1 MREKLTEFHR
11 KINEYTVI
19 VGDFKIPLSVTDKS
33 SKEKIREDTVELNST
48 INQLDLIDSIEY
60 LIQQKKNIY
69 FFQLIWNIHQ
79 NNHQFSSVQSLSRVR
94 LFATP

>member
-11 KINEYTVI
+11 KINEYTII

-48 INQLDLIDSIEY
+48 INQLDLIDSIE
-60 LIQQKKNIY
+60 
-69 FFQLIWNIHQ
+69 
-79 NNHQFSSVQSLSRVR
+79 
-94 LFATP
+94 